1 MAATLKPY
9 LDAVRASLDAALCL
23 TDFPSQQIEKHNKP
37 EVEMGMTKEVVFPSF
52 EVARNEQEYVQIE
65 PAINSVRVSIK
76 IKQADG
82 TEKLLAHKFAR
93 FIMMRAE
100 QFYVLRRK
108 PVEGFDLSF
117 LITNVHLQRMH
128 KEKLVDFVIHF
139 MQDVDKEISAMKIAL
154 NARCRSV
161 AEAYLTAW
169 SRS

>member
-1 MAATLKPY
+1 
-9 LDAVRASLDAALCL
+9 
-23 TDFPSQQIEKHNKP
+23 
-37 EVEMGMTKEVVFPSF
+37 MTKEVVFPSF

-108 PVEGFDLSF
+108 PVEVCAAVQPARQCPASAPHPASPCARLS
-117 LITNVHLQRMH
+117 
-128 KEKLVDFVIHF
+128 
-139 MQDVDKEISAMKIAL
+139 SAGI
-154 NARCRSV
+154 
-161 AEAYLTAW
+161 
-169 SRS
+169 